1 MQEVCATVSP
11 TEHIHINCQVSLTA
25 TYSTLL
31 GSLLNQGCPKSFVTF
46 LPQMSSLEKGES
58 RFQAYFESYLSLA
71 LFLSINEDKQAVM
84 WHSGTLRNPTD
95 LHDSV

>member
-11 TEHIHINCQVSLTA
+11 TEHIHINRQVSFTA

-46 LPQMSSLEKGES
+46 LPQMSPLEKGES

-84 WHSGTLRNPTD
+84 WHPGTQPHR
-95 LHDSV
+95 SS